1 VTNPR
6 LIRTQIG
13 ADLSEIVPGELKPG
27 ENRVISGS
35 VLSGRQATEALGFLG
50 RFHQQISVVPEDRER
65 RFLGWLSPGL
75 NLFSTKNILLSS
87 LFKPRPFDMTT
98 SVQGQVRAILPSGTF
113 EDLMPMDIM
122 PLFLMRALAVD
133 DVEEAEALGA
143 LELDEEDLSLCAFA
157 CPSKLEFG
165 PILRRNL
172 TIIEKEG

>member
-1 VTNPR
+1 M
-6 LIRTQIG
+6 
-13 ADLSEIVPGELKPG
+13 
-27 ENRVISGS
+27 
-35 VLSGRQATEALGFLG
+35 SGRQAAESVGFLG
-50 RFHQQISVVPEDRER
+50 RYHQQISVVQEDRER
-65 RFLGWLSPGL
+65 RFLGWLSPGY
-75 NLFSTKNILLSS
+75 NLFSVKNIVASK
-87 LFKPRPFDMTT
+87 LFKEKPFNFTT
-98 SVQGQVRAILPSGTF
+98 STQGQVRAILPSGTF
-113 EDLMPMDIM
+113 EDLMPLDIM